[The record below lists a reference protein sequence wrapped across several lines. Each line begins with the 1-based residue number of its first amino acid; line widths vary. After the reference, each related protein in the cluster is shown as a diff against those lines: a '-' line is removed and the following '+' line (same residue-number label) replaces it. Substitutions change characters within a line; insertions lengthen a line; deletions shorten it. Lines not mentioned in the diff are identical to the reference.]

1 MRRMIILA
9 LAVCLLLPGCTSG
22 QSGEEGSYQIYYSAL
37 SDPKAESALGWEM
50 RALSTRLEPVPALV
64 RAMLDMPDT
73 PSLSSPFPK
82 GVRLLSWELE
92 EGRLH
97 LDLSEQYGGLT
108 GVDLSVADAC
118 LTLTLCQL
126 EGVESVY
133 VTVEGSEIPYRP
145 IQQLTQGRILLEG
158 GAEDPVYVGLEL
170 WYPRSDLTG
179 LDTEYHQVT
188 VRGEE
193 TLPRAVLATWLEG
206 PWSEELR
213 ACMPEGAQVRSASMG
228 GGVCTVDLSVEYL
241 SAMPSGQAETL
252 LSVYAIVNTLGEIEG
267 VEAVQLLFEGETV
280 DYLNGV
286 PLREPLIPDPDLTD
300 LAAFT

>member
-1 MRRMIILA
+1 MKRAAILT
-9 LAVCLLLPGCTSG
+9 LAVCLLLPGCSTG
-22 QSGEEGSYQIYYSAL
+22 QTGEEGTYQVYYSAL
-37 SDPKAESALGWEM
+37 SDPKAESALAWEPY
-50 RALSTRLEPVPALV
+50 ALPARVEPVPGLV
-64 RAMLDMPDT
+64 RAMLDEPET
-73 PSLSSPFPK
+73 TGLTSPFPS

-158 GAEDPVYVGLEL
+158 GAEDPVYVGVEL
-170 WYPRSDLTG
+170 WYPKEDHSG
-179 LDTEYHQVT
+179 LDGEYRQIT

-193 TLPRAVLATWLEG
+193 TLPRAVLSAWLEG
-206 PWSEELR
+206 PRQEALY
-213 ACMPEGAQVRSASMG
+213 ACMPEGAQVRSASVNDG
-228 GGVCTVDLSVEYL
+228 ICTVDLSVEFL
-241 SAMPSGQAETL
+241 TAMPSDQVETL
-252 LSVYAIVNTLGEIEG
+252 LTVYSIVNTLGELEG
-267 VEAVQLLFEGETV
+267 VEAVQLLFEGETA
-280 DYLNGV
+280 DFLNGV
-286 PLREPLIPDPDLTD
+286 PLREPLIPDLELTD
-300 LAAFT
+300 LT